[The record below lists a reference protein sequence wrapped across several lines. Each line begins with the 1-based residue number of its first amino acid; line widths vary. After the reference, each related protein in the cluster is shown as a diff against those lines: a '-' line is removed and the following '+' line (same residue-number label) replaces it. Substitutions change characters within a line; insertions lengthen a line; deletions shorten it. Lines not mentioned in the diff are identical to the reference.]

1 MCVMRET
8 KCNTHTCAD
17 NKRGMTAYLRKVII
31 PWYDF
36 DAGTSFDQ
44 VANNVLLHSAVHCND
59 VNVSTIC
66 AHKGLCLAA

>member
-1 MCVMRET
+1 
-8 KCNTHTCAD
+8 
-17 NKRGMTAYLRKVII
+17 MTAYLRKVII

-66 AHKGLCLAA
+66 THKGLCLAA